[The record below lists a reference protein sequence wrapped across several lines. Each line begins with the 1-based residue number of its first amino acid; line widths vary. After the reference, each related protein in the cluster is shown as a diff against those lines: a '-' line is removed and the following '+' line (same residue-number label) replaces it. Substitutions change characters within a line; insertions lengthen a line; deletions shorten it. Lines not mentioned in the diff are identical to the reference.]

1 MKLASAK
8 AVISGGAS
16 GLGFATASNV
26 IAAGG
31 QVALL
36 DVNDEQ
42 GAKSAA
48 ELGERATYIHT
59 DVSIEEQV
67 KAATRAWR

>member
-1 MKLASAK
+1 MDLAKAK
-8 AVISGGAS
+8 AVVTGAAS
-16 GLGFATASNV
+16 ELGLGFATASKI

-36 DVNDEQ
+36 DVNDDD

-48 ELGERATYIHT
+48 LLGDRA
-59 DVSIEEQV
+59 
-67 KAATRAWR
+67 